1 MENKRIKIEP
11 KKTIIHGIEECE
23 SVFNYIILILIL
35 IIIII
40 ITINLLFVDVEIVTV
55 PTN

>member
-23 SVFNYIILILIL
+23 SVFNYIILIII

>member
-11 KKTIIHGIEECE
+11 KKTIIYGIEECE
-23 SVFNYIILILIL
+23 SAFNYILL
-35 IIIII
+35 IIII

>member
-23 SVFNYIILILIL
+23 SVFNYIIIII